1 MKSIKNNRPVI
12 VGIFVFLGLAIL
24 IIAVFTLGNQK
35 KTFVKAFAIN
45 AVFNDVGGLQEGG
58 NVWFSGVK
66 IGVVKKISFYGN
78 FQVLVTMNL
87 EKNAASHIHKDAK
100 AKIGSDGLIGNK
112 IVIIYG
118 GGVASAPVTKGD
130 FLKVEKALSTE
141 DMLVTLQAN
150 NKNLLVITNSF
161 KSIAN
166 KIDSGGGTIGT
177 LLNDASLSN
186 KLKVTLN
193 NLQATTAN
201 FEAAS
206 LNSKKVISDIQAF
219 TSKLNTP
226 GSLTNEVV
234 TDTTIFNNLKATVIK
249 LRESANTASQFLYNL
264 KTTGESF
271 NRKDNAAGVILNDP
285 DVAVSLKTTI
295 KNLEAS
301 SEKLN
306 EDLEA
311 LQHNFLLKGYFRKKA
326 KNNPQ

>member
-24 IIAVFTLGNQK
+24 IITVFTLGNQK
-35 KTFVKAFAIN
+35 KTFVKAFAVN
-45 AVFNDVGGLQEGG
+45 AVFNDVGGLQEGS

-66 IGVVKKISFYGN
+66 VGVVKKISFYGN

-87 EKNAASHIHKDAK
+87 EKNAASHVHKDAK

-118 GGVASAPVTKGD
+118 GGAATASVTKGD

-186 KLKVTLN
+186 KLKVTVN
-193 NLQATTAN
+193 NLRATTAN

-206 LNSKKVISDIQAF
+206 LNSKKVVSDIQAF

-234 TDTTIFNNLKATVIK
+234 TDTTIFNNLKKVD
-249 LRESANTASQFLYNL
+249 
-264 KTTGESF
+264 KTLECLGSIYKMK
-271 NRKDNAAGVILNDP
+271 RDP
-285 DVAVSLKTTI
+285 DSLSPLSPKDYAC
-295 KNLEAS
+295 KR
-301 SEKLN
+301 
-306 EDLEA
+306 
-311 LQHNFLLKGYFRKKA
+311 LKDVYNQIFHPESKKA
-326 KNNPQ
+326 AKESQGDKPEKVSHK

>member
-1 MKSIKNNRPVI
+1 
-12 VGIFVFLGLAIL
+12 
-24 IIAVFTLGNQK
+24 
-35 KTFVKAFAIN
+35 
-45 AVFNDVGGLQEGG
+45 
-58 NVWFSGVK
+58 
-66 IGVVKKISFYGN
+66 YGN

-87 EKNAASHIHKDAK
+87 EKNAASHVHKDAK

-118 GGVASAPVTKGD
+118 GGAATASVTKGD

-141 DMLVTLQAN
+141 DMLVTLQEN

-177 LLNDASLSN
+177 LVNDASLSN
-186 KLKVTLN
+186 KLKVTVN
-193 NLQATTAN
+193 NLQAITAN

-206 LNSKKVISDIQAF
+206 LNSKKVVSDIQAF

-226 GSLTNEVV
+226 GSLTSEVV
-234 TDTTIFNNLKATVIK
+234 TDTTIFNNLKNTVIK
-249 LRESANTASQFLYNL
+249 LRESANTASQFLDNL
-264 KTTGESF
+264 KTTGESL
-271 NRKDNAAGVILNDP
+271 NKKDNAAGVILNDP
-285 DVAVSLKTTI
+285 DVAASLKTTI

-311 LQHNFLLKGYFRKKA
+311 LQHNFLLKGYFKKQA
-326 KNNPQ
+326 KNKP